1 MLFCL
6 TFVSVQAKY
15 VVKGKVNLSEEWQPK
30 VFMAAV
36 HNLNDYYRTSSKLI
50 INAVAVDEE
59 GNFLFEGENLP
70 DEDLFYRL
78 YLMKNDNTD
87 FDACLYVGGH
97 DFNSVHLIL
106 NNDSQVKV
114 IADSTSL
121 APFGNFKIQGGDENM
136 LMRELSSIVF
146 PSFYFYKIQ
155 FPTELR
161 FSEEKLHSDLKHF
174 SDTCGHTLVALAAV
188 NNMDFDSFFEKNRD
202 FYLAFQDRVNRDL
215 PKTAYAQ
222 DFNRKMSYYSGLDQQ
237 REGGFWKYLS
247 GFLAVLLALMSFL
260 WWKAKNTVV
269 HATVVTELSPIDPK
283 DKLTKKELEILT
295 FIQKGNSNKEIA
307 SALFIEVSTVKSH
320 INKIYSKLE
329 VSSRSELLN
338 N

>member
-1 MLFCL
+1 M
-6 TFVSVQAKY
+6 FVSVQAKY
-15 VVKGKVNLSEEWQPK
+15 VVKGKVNLSDEWQPK

-50 INAVAVDEE
+50 INAVEVDIE

-70 DEDLFYRL
+70 DENLFYRL

-106 NNDSQVKV
+106 NNDSQVNV

-121 APFGNFKIQGGDENM
+121 APFGNFKIEGGEENV
-136 LMRELSSIVF
+136 LMRNLSSIVF

-161 FSEEKLHSDLKHF
+161 FSEEKLHSDLKNF

-202 FYLAFQDRVNRDL
+202 FYLGFQERVNRDL
-215 PKTAYAQ
+215 PKTAYAR
-222 DFNRKMSYYSGLDQQ
+222 DFNRKMSYYSGVNQQ
-237 REGGFWKYLS
+237 RGGFWKYLS
-247 GFLAVLLALMSFL
+247 AFLAALLALVSLM

-269 HATVVTELSPIDPK
+269 HVPAIAEPTRIDPK
-283 DKLTKKELEILT
+283 EKLTKKELEILT

-307 SALFIEVSTVKSH
+307 NALFIEVSTVKSH